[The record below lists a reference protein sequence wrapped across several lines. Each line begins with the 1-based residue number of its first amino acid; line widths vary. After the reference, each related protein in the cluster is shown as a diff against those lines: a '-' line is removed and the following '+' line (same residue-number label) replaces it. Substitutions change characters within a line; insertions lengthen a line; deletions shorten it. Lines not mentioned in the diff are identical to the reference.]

1 MFQEIPGQ
9 PEFLRVTVVFPGQG
23 SGEPDQGNVGAVI
36 PGVGVIPAAFVIA
49 SAGGQQAFMAVG
61 YKWFDQ
67 AVHCLRS

>member
-1 MFQEIPGQ
+1 MFQEIPGH

-49 SAGGQQAFMAVG
+49 
-61 YKWFDQ
+61 
-67 AVHCLRS
+67 